1 MVIMFHLNQAALL
14 SITLFMMCQ
23 VSADSNAVE
32 QRNIS
37 VYRGESVTFTCNV
50 SKTKVSQIQW
60 TKGELSFVFEVS
72 SNTTVSNLTSHRLT
86 IDTNFPSKMNILN
99 VQHNDTGIY
108 RCTLYEEKRTRS
120 LEWNLTVSEE
130 HEEFSYLWLYI
141 TTATGSLLSFF
152 ITAVCLYRKIRARK
166 SNQSHNQFP
175 HHSAGEVRRTLSS
188 SFLSCLCYGVELS
201 FFTSFL
207 LRRPS
212 IHRRPA
218 QPVEPTT
225 SGGVSTQRGSIQSM
239 GSTELTTHFNE
250 R

>member
-14 SITLFMMCQ
+14 SITLFTMVQ

-50 SKTKVSQIQW
+50 SKTKVSQIRW
-60 TKGELSFVFEVS
+60 TKGGSSFVFEVS
-72 SNTTVSNLTSHRLT
+72 LNQTFSNFTSHRLT
-86 IDTNFPSKMNILN
+86 IDTNFPSKMNISN
-99 VQHNDTGIY
+99 VQHNDSEIY
-108 RCTLYEEKRTRS
+108 RCTLYDEKGTRS
-120 LEWNLTVSEE
+120 IEWNVTVSEE

-152 ITAVCLYRKIRARK
+152 ITAVCLY
-166 SNQSHNQFP
+166 
-175 HHSAGEVRRTLSS
+175 
-188 SFLSCLCYGVELS
+188 
-201 FFTSFL
+201 
-207 LRRPS
+207 RRPS

>member
-14 SITLFMMCQ
+14 SITLFMMF
-23 VSADSNAVE
+23 E

-108 RCTLYEEKRTRS
+108 RCAGDL
-120 LEWNLTVSEE
+120 
-130 HEEFSYLWLYI
+130 
-141 TTATGSLLSFF
+141 
-152 ITAVCLYRKIRARK
+152 K
-166 SNQSHNQFP
+166 S
-175 HHSAGEVRRTLSS
+175 T
-188 SFLSCLCYGVELS
+188 
-201 FFTSFL
+201 
-207 LRRPS
+207 
-212 IHRRPA
+212 
-218 QPVEPTT
+218 
-225 SGGVSTQRGSIQSM
+225 
-239 GSTELTTHFNE
+239 LTTKVLFS
-250 R
+250 